1 MGDLCQCVF
10 KRTDDPDV
18 DSWTVPDG
26 VKGRRQLEKNPLQH
40 QSDCHYSRH
49 CSVLYAD
56 QTAGDSWKRHEP
68 DLGYSGTGV
77 HDHAWNDHDGGK
89 MERYFQPFQD
99 LSDHDLENGGD
110 SAAHTV
116 VFEVSALGFNGKG
129 WKNHSAY
136 QSDGSDHTVGNNDC
150 TAGAALR
157 PGSGLCQH
165 HQCNDNAGKYY
176 NHASDGDVL
185 SGLRKY

>member
-1 MGDLCQCVF
+1 
-10 KRTDDPDV
+10 
-18 DSWTVPDG
+18 
-26 VKGRRQLEKNPLQH
+26 
-40 QSDCHYSRH
+40 
-49 CSVLYAD
+49 
-56 QTAGDSWKRHEP
+56 
-68 DLGYSGTGV
+68 
-77 HDHAWNDHDGGK
+77 

-150 TAGAALR
+150 TAGAAVR
-157 PGSGLCQH
+157 PGTGLCQYY
-165 HQCNDNAGKYY
+165 QCNDNSGQHCD
-176 NHASDGDVL
+176 HAFDGDVL
-185 SGLRKY
+185 SGLKKSAENVSKYSGIIVKV